1 MRASRKSIHQTLL
14 GAVLALGAL
23 AAPAAGISKSPND
36 DRDYAYFVLPNNMQV
51 LLISDPD
58 ADKAAAALDVHVGS
72 GSDPQG
78 REGLTHFLEH
88 MLFLGTQKYPDPA
101 EYDAYISDHGGVR
114 NAYTSFQHTNYFF
127 DVDYRYLEP
136 ALDRFSQFFVA
147 PLFSKPYVERERQV
161 VHSEYLSKQN
171 NEGRRFFEA
180 MKELINPEHPYAR
193 FSVGN
198 TTTLAERDEK
208 GIRGELIAHYQRH
221 YSANLMA
228 LVVLGREPL
237 PVLKDLVSARFS
249 AVPNHDLA
257 PLTIR
262 KPLFA
267 AGSLPQQLQVQ
278 PLREQRFLR
287 LTFPIPPLEPHYTN
301 KPTVQIAHLLGHEG
315 KGSLLS
321 LLKRKGWADALSAEI
336 GIRTRGEATFS
347 VTIQLT
353 PAGLEQRDAI
363 VRHVFQY
370 LALIEAEG
378 ITPERFAEQRQMAE
392 LGFRFQQQAS
402 ARATVRALAGNLHHY
417 PHQDVMRG
425 SYAFDR
431 FDAALVH
438 DYLSYLKPDNVLVAV
453 SARELRTDTTSTWFK
468 TPYRRSPIALDTLAR
483 WRQPE
488 RLAELHLP
496 EPNPFIPQD
505 LRLRPVVDA
514 TTVPRRLLANPGFEL
529 WYQQDTEF
537 RVPRA
542 NFFVS
547 LRSPVANDSPR
558 HAVLTQLFVT
568 LLNDQL
574 NEFAYPADIAGLGYN
589 LYRHGRG
596 LGIRILG
603 YNDRQDVLLAR
614 ILAALEN
621 PTFDAPRFRLEHAGL
636 IRRLHNQRRNNPVQ
650 RLRGE
655 ISTLLVEPSWHTD
668 ALLDAARDLRVT
680 DLEEFAPKLLHRL
693 DVVALAHGNLS
704 ASETL
709 ELGALLERRIIA
721 HATPTPVP
729 RNQVVRLEPTER
741 LALAIENTHH
751 DAAVVAYYQADAKD
765 YATKALTALLV
776 QTISSPF
783 VDALRTENQ
792 LGYIVYATY
801 INLYG
806 VPAIG
811 FIVQS
816 PITTPADLDAHITG
830 FIEEYAAT
838 IDTLDEA
845 SFTRQKQALLAQLL
859 EAETYLSERTSR
871 YWSEID
877 KQIFS
882 FDFRDQL
889 ATAIRAVTLP
899 GFQLF
904 YHRLLRDDQRRRI
917 VTWVPGEI
925 VATGDA
931 QRGPAGMA
939 ISDVE
944 RFREGRRFFP
954 R

>member
-1 MRASRKSIHQTLL
+1 MC
-14 GAVLALGAL
+14 
-23 AAPAAGISKSPND
+23 
-36 DRDYAYFVLPNNMQV
+36 
-51 LLISDPD
+51 
-58 ADKAAAALDVHVGS
+58 
-72 GSDPQG
+72 
-78 REGLTHFLEH
+78 
-88 MLFLGTQKYPDPA
+88 
-101 EYDAYISDHGGVR
+101 
-114 NAYTSFQHTNYFF
+114 
-127 DVDYRYLEP
+127 
-136 ALDRFSQFFVA
+136 
-147 PLFSKPYVERERQV
+147 
-161 VHSEYLSKQN
+161 
-171 NEGRRFFEA
+171 
-180 MKELINPEHPYAR
+180 
-193 FSVGN
+193 
-198 TTTLAERDEK
+198 
-208 GIRGELIAHYQRH
+208 RG
-221 YSANLMA
+221 
-228 LVVLGREPL
+228 
-237 PVLKDLVSARFS
+237 
-249 AVPNHDLA
+249 
-257 PLTIR
+257 
-262 KPLFA
+262 
-267 AGSLPQQLQVQ
+267 
-278 PLREQRFLR
+278 
-287 LTFPIPPLEPHYTN
+287 
-301 KPTVQIAHLLGHEG
+301 QI
-315 KGSLLS
+315 
-321 LLKRKGWADALSAEI
+321 
-336 GIRTRGEATFS
+336 
-347 VTIQLT
+347 
-353 PAGLEQRDAI
+353 
-363 VRHVFQY
+363 
-370 LALIEAEG
+370 
-378 ITPERFAEQRQMAE
+378 
-392 LGFRFQQQAS
+392 
-402 ARATVRALAGNLHHY
+402 
-417 PHQDVMRG
+417 
-425 SYAFDR
+425 
-431 FDAALVH
+431 
-438 DYLSYLKPDNVLVAV
+438 
-453 SARELRTDTTSTWFK
+453 
-468 TPYRRSPIALDTLAR
+468 
-483 WRQPE
+483 
-488 RLAELHLP
+488 
-496 EPNPFIPQD
+496 
-505 LRLRPVVDA
+505 
-514 TTVPRRLLANPGFEL
+514 
-529 WYQQDTEF
+529 
-537 RVPRA
+537 
-542 NFFVS
+542 FFVS